1 LPNFIFE
8 KEDHMEQQEE
18 KNVRPKVEAAEA
30 IRAKGEQQRID
41 LLANLKG
48 TRGQLGAMDMAT
60 AIGAAL
66 IWGFSWLPEI
76 AAQLAEINSRDS
88 AAELRAKDAETF
100 VAGIQDELARSQ
112 GVIAVPS
119 AVVPQRGR

>member
-1 LPNFIFE
+1 
-8 KEDHMEQQEE
+8 MEQQEE

-100 VAGIQDELARSQ
+100 VAGIQHELARSQ

>member
-1 LPNFIFE
+1 
-8 KEDHMEQQEE
+8 MSREQQ
-18 KNVRPKVEAAEA
+18 
-30 IRAKGEQQRID
+30 GEQNIKPNTGVADAMRTTAEKQRVD
-41 LLANLKG
+41 LLANLKNAKG
-48 TRGQLGAMDMAT
+48 PLDIAL

-100 VAGIQDELARSQ
+100 VAGIQHELARSQ